1 MEEIMFMIT
10 KQKMSVVVVFA
21 IIMAMGVSLIAAT
34 DYSNGIHILN
44 SGSIKINIDDEL
56 YVYDLVAD
64 EFVDTVEVKI
74 NGEGNASRLLE
85 PHQGVVR
92 MKGTTE
98 FTEEDGFIGDICID
112 GYDLMDN
119 VITLENTDEKV
130 YRNKC
135 ISRTQYGTDR
145 NIEIINYIND
155 GSDLIL
161 EYDSK
166 NNLYNTYL
174 QYYLPT
180 FNVRLSYD
188 TDNTDKFLIQIEKY
202 EYTPDNETTSQI
214 TYITNINDNREVLK
228 MIIASDIFYNYDI
241 ISTVPMEI
249 IEKYDL
255 YDYWKETSI
264 DFCKSELNYS
274 KSYQNNI
281 SNDEYKYDYCG
292 AKIEYLEEQIEAL
305 QSLEQNDLLVKVI
318 ENTEEL
324 DYKLGEINLNYG
336 QNNYEDNMVVTV
348 ESILMENENAEIFY
362 VDESDN
368 IVKME
373 IE

>member
-1 MEEIMFMIT
+1 MVT
-10 KQKMSVVVVFA
+10 KQKMSVAVVFA

-74 NGEGNASRLLE
+74 NGEGNVSRLLE
-85 PHQGVVR
+85 PHQGTEY

-119 VITLENTDEKV
+119 IITLENTDEKV

-180 FNVRLSYD
+180 FNMRLSYD

-274 KSYQNNI
+274 KSYRDNI

-292 AKIEYLEEQIEAL
+292 VEIEYLEEQIEAL

-324 DYKLGEINLNYG
+324 DYKLGEINLNYS
-336 QNNYEDNMVVTV
+336 QNNYEDNMIFNV